1 MSATPLNTGSVGPK
15 APALWIGSTRGGASG
30 VSAGGVLT
38 YKVTGLSFSQRY
50 DVQVGAVVAGS
61 TSWSASV
68 GGISGNG
75 RPTSLVVTGPEGQ
88 SLSEYLSPEYRT
100 VNHQVFNVPRNIDR
114 FWITATTLGGGEFGL
129 SASILDF
136 STTFAKAASGESYG
150 PLIITDAVWILFV
163 GATTI
168 HGGLLLPSAVTIVP
182 TGELGAPTRP
192 LSSVGLSARVSSLR
206 VVWSA
211 APPSDLAESYEVAW
225 RSSDPDAEGPELAG
239 AWRDASGS
247 DADCAVGDDPGPADD
262 CGEDVGS
269 ALAYTIS
276 GLSSGSGYD
285 VRVRSRNSAGNGPWS
300 SLRGAVVDGSGDST
314 LSSLS
319 LWDASPGGGVLSFS
333 PVFSPEVLSY
343 SASVAHSVSRVVVVP
358 VSSASGAG
366 ISVSVGVL
374 PRAPVSSG
382 SRSVVGG
389 VAAGGVLRF
398 VLSVSSSD
406 GSVASSY
413 ALSVSRARAPLLFD
427 SVLSSRR
434 VHVSGGA
441 LSLLLPGA
449 RGGLGL
455 LSYSVSGAP
464 SGLSFSS
471 SDRRLSGLLSPPLSP
486 VSPLSSVLTYSVS
499 DSVSPVLRSS
509 QTFTLTMSPSPSFSP
524 PVPSVLS
531 LRFNMSAS
539 ETFPSLSGGFS
550 PYAYSLLGEMPPGL
564 SFDASTRVFSG
575 VPGVSGTFLLAYH
588 ALDVLGSSEGL
599 SSGVC
604 LLLCRC
610 ALRRCCPLLRLA

>member
-1 MSATPLNTGSVGPK
+1 MP
-15 APALWIGSTRGGASG
+15 I
-30 VSAGGVLT
+30 
-38 YKVTGLSFSQRY
+38 
-50 DVQVGAVVAGS
+50 
-61 TSWSASV
+61 
-68 GGISGNG
+68 
-75 RPTSLVVTGPEGQ
+75 
-88 SLSEYLSPEYRT
+88 
-100 VNHQVFNVPRNIDR
+100 
-114 FWITATTLGGGEFGL
+114 
-129 SASILDF
+129 
-136 STTFAKAASGESYG
+136 G
-150 PLIITDAVWILFV
+150 PLQFTVTQGRSLDIARCGRGEPLTWQFAS
-163 GATTI
+163 A
-168 HGGLLLPSAVTIVP
+168 LLAALTVYNSHRTSSA
-182 TGELGAPTRP
+182 APTRL
-192 LSSVGLSARVSSLR
+192 LSSVGLSARASSLR

-225 RSSDPDAEGPELAG
+225 RSSDPDAEGPGSAG
-239 AWRDASGS
+239 AWQDASGS
-247 DADCAVGDDPGPADD
+247 DSDCAAGDDPGPADD

-269 ALAYTIS
+269 VLAYTIS

-285 VRVRSRNSAGNGPWS
+285 VRVRSRNAAGNGPWS
-300 SLRGAVVDGSGDST
+300 ALHSAVVDGSGDAT

-471 SDRRLSGLLSPPLSP
+471 SDRRLSGLLSSPLSP

-599 SSGVC
+599 SSGRLSSSVSVRVAA
-604 LLLCRC
+604 LLPSSPVGLTVRP
-610 ALRRCCPLLRLA
+610 ALGRLRLRWSSPTGVSAGGEPPLGYRVRWRLKDADGLGSGSAAGAVAGCFRCFC